1 MVAAAI
7 VGGAVVG
14 TVGSSMAAGA
24 QADAAGDAAA
34 VQAQA
39 QREATAEQRRQYN
52 QTREDLA
59 PYRDTGNNALQQYA
73 ALSGI
78 RYGKPKTNEDQSNM
92 LSEEEMQEAREMF
105 KSTPGYEFR
114 MEEGIRAR
122 DRSAAAK
129 GGLRG
134 GGYGRELVRYGQGLA
149 SEEYNNYKN
158 SLAALAGIG
167 QTATNTGVAA
177 GQNSANNISNLY
189 MQGGSNQAA
198 AINNAGAARA
208 SGYVGMANSISN
220 GINQYAGYQV
230 LQQQPP
236 RDQIQWWN

>member
-1 MVAAAI
+1 MSRSKLITQNGLENKMVAAAI

-14 TVGSSMAAGA
+14 TVGSSLAAGA

-78 RYGKPKTNEDQSNM
+78 RYGKPKTKEELMDAAGDGPQPMGADGMAFVSATPEDQSNM

-114 MEEGIRAR
+114 MEEGMSGQEI
-122 DRSAAAK
+122 DRRPQK
-129 GGLRG
+129 
-134 GGYGRELVRYGQGLA
+134 
-149 SEEYNNYKN
+149 
-158 SLAALAGIG
+158 
-167 QTATNTGVAA
+167 VAFEV
-177 GQNSANNISNLY
+177 
-189 MQGGSNQAA
+189 
-198 AINNAGAARA
+198 
-208 SGYVGMANSISN
+208 VGMAAN
-220 GINQYAGYQV
+220 
-230 LQQQPP
+230 
-236 RDQIQWWN
+236 